1 MRLSDYDFDLPEER
15 IAQVPSPDRNMSR
28 MMVVERQSGAIRHSR
43 TARIADELAAGDLL
57 VLNDT
62 RVFPARLHGE
72 LAGGAT
78 AEALFLRSL
87 GGGEW
92 VLLLRPSRKVRPGT
106 VVRFPSVPIEGE
118 AVRRAGEGEWVVR
131 FPAEIEIEPILE
143 REGEIPL
150 PPYIRR
156 KPNEEDRRRYQTV
169 FARETGSVAAPTA
182 GLHFTDE
189 LLGVLETKG
198 IETARVTLHVG
209 PGTFRPIRTESIEDH
224 TMEEEWYRVPEETA
238 AAVRAVRER
247 GGRLFAV
254 GTTVVRTLE
263 SADAGDG
270 LVRAGSGSTDLFLYP
285 PRRPKV
291 VDGMLTNFHLPR
303 STLFLLVCAVAGLDL
318 MGKAYALAMEEE
330 YRFYSYGDSMLI
342 I

>member
-15 IAQVPSPDRNMSR
+15 IAQVPSPERNGSR
-28 MMVVERQSGAIRHSR
+28 MMVVDRRSGAIRHSR
-43 TARIADELAAGDLL
+43 TARLADELAAGDLL

-62 RVFPARLHGE
+62 RVFPARLRGE
-72 LAGGAT
+72 LAAGAS

-92 VLLLRPSRKVRPGT
+92 VLLLRPSRKVRPGA
-106 VVRFPSVPIEGE
+106 VVRFPCARLEGK

-131 FPAEIEIEPILE
+131 FPAEREIGPLLE
-143 REGEIPL
+143 REGEVPL

-156 KPNEEDRRRYQTV
+156 KPTEEDRRRYQTV

-182 GLHFTDE
+182 GLHFTEE
-189 LLGVLETKG
+189 LLSVLGAKG
-198 IETARVTLHVG
+198 IETARLTLHVG

-224 TMEEEWYRVPEETA
+224 RMEEEWYRVPEETA
-238 AAVRAVRER
+238 GAVRAVRER

-270 LVRAGSGSTDLFLYP
+270 LVRAGSGSTELFLYP
-285 PRRPKV
+285 PHRPKV
-291 VDGMLTNFHLPR
+291 VDGLPTNFHLPR
-303 STLFLLVCAVAGLDL
+303 STLFLLVSAVAGREL
-318 MGKAYALAMEEE
+318 MRKAYALAMEEE

-342 I
+342 V